1 MANVTKRFAEVK
13 AGVVVGVGTGSAPAE
28 VWATE
33 PMRAGLVEVPDDG
46 VDYLGR
52 TYDAATKTFGQKPA
66 PPPVRVISRLDFAQL
81 FTAAERIA
89 IRKRRATADAVA
101 DNIDDFY
108 SLLDFTDAVHLDR
121 AIVAAGLTYMA
132 AQGLLTAAR
141 KDAILANQPPA

>member
-1 MANVTKRFAEVK
+1 MALVTKRFAEVK
-13 AGVVVGVGTGSAPAE
+13 GGVVVGLGTGSAAAE
-28 VWATE
+28 VWAAE
-33 PMRAGLVEVPDDG
+33 PTRPGMVEVPDDG

-52 TYDAATKTFGQKPA
+52 TYDAAAKTFGQKVA
-66 PPPVRVISRLDFAQL
+66 AAPVRIISRLDFAQL

-89 IRKRRATADAVA
+89 IRKRRATADAIA

-121 AIVAAGLTYMA
+121 AIVAAGLNYMA